1 MTKCPFIK
9 KYSAERTRDV
19 SAARSTPPRGN
30 ARVRARRRA
39 GAWGRLANE
48 VLIPIS
54 SIINSNINSKLSESS
69 GLPSYPPL
77 QRGGA
82 TEENRGETRL
92 TLIIRRTRPASWPT
106 RSPCPRSCT
115 YPWSEKAVHVTSVYL
130 GKSGIAY
137 LCYERV
143 FVIRSTVLYRLM
155 VTIVFPLIFQDM
167 RD

>member
-1 MTKCPFIK
+1 
-9 KYSAERTRDV
+9 V
-19 SAARSTPPRGN
+19 LVARSTPPRGN
-30 ARVRARRRA
+30 ACVRARRRA
-39 GAWGRLANE
+39 GAWGQLANE

-69 GLPSYPPL
+69 GPPSYPPL
-77 QRGGA
+77 QRGSA

-92 TLIIRRTRPASWPT
+92 ALIIRRTRLASWPT

-137 LCYERV
+137 LYYERI
-143 FVIRSTVLYRLM
+143 FMSRSILYRLT
-155 VTIVFPLIFQDM
+155 VTLVFPWFFKIWEIKKSCWLISMILLASF
-167 RD
+167 